1 MTQSNEI
8 MSMGSRLDRVEN
20 EQANVREHM
29 NRLIDSQEK
38 QTAELSKQNE
48 KMSENTAALMLVC
61 HRLEESSETGK
72 LALEKANQLS
82 ERQTIME
89 TKWSESVRNQKVIFA
104 GMFFMTLAAAVGLFN
119 YISKIP
125 SGGS

>member
-1 MTQSNEI
+1 MTQENKI
-8 MSMGSRLDRVEN
+8 MSMESRLDRVEN
-20 EQANVREHM
+20 EQGNVREHI
-29 NRLIDSQEK
+29 NRLVDSQEK

-72 LALEKANQLS
+72 AALEKVNQLS
-82 ERQTIME
+82 ERQTVME

-104 GMFFMTLAAAVGLFN
+104 GMFFMTCAAAFGIVKYLN
-119 YISKIP
+119 
-125 SGGS
+125 GGS